1 MKRKLLK
8 IIAVLL
14 CINIFLTSCSLRDSV
29 KIEEKENNKEMGFS
43 GDIMDKG
50 PVRGGN
56 LRLFSTIPDTLNPIL
71 TQNLYVKDFSDM
83 IFEGLVKLDKS
94 KKPIPVLADKW
105 EVSQDGLTWTFYL
118 RNDII
123 WQDGTPFAAEDVE
136 FTLKN
141 IQDPKVNTL
150 YKKNVED
157 ISAFTAVNKGTI
169 KIILK
174 KPNSFLAELMT
185 FPILSKRH
193 FNGESIAASKKN
205 DAPMGTGPYRFV
217 SSDGKTLIK
226 LNLNESWWR
235 AAGKKETALP
245 YISDIDIVLNRSS
258 KDAINDFQD
267 ERIDSTY
274 LKNRDF
280 SKFSGRSD
288 VYLKKFPSNNYEFI
302 SLNLKNA
309 ILSDKVVRQAMAYA
323 IDKVKLIDKII
334 PGEAIAADLPVIPDT
349 WLYESNAL
357 SYTASAKSARDL
369 LLQNGWRE
377 DLKTSTMYKS
387 IGGVYRKLELEMLVN
402 EDNDVRFR
410 VAEMIASQLQACGIT
425 VKVTKMKWE
434 DEFKKINNKTYD
446 MALLGLSIPDYSDI
460 SYAFSSDSYVFN
472 TSGYKNPEVD
482 GYLKQIRSENDDS
495 KKKSMFFNMRSI
507 ISDEMPYIGL
517 YFYNHAVLFNKRVR
531 GDLSS
536 YQWNKYNDITKWY
549 ITAPVR

>member
-8 IIAVLL
+8 IIAALL

-50 PVRGGN
+50 PVKGGN

-71 TQNLYVKDFSDM
+71 TQNLYVKDLSEM
-83 IFEGLVKLDKS
+83 IFESLIKLDKAQR
-94 KKPIPVLADKW
+94 PIPVLADKW
-105 EVSQDGLTWTFYL
+105 EVSQDGLTWIFYL
-118 RNDII
+118 RNDVS

-157 ISAFTAVNKGTI
+157 ISAFTAVNKNTI

-174 KPNSFLAELMT
+174 KPNSFFAELMT

-193 FNGESIAASKKN
+193 FNGESIAVSKRN
-205 DAPMGTGPYRFV
+205 DSPMGTGPYKFV

-226 LNLNESWWR
+226 LKLNETWWR
-235 AAGKKETALP
+235 SAAKKEAALP

-267 ERIDSTY
+267 ERIDLTY
-274 LKNRDF
+274 IKNRDF

-288 VYLKKFPSNNYEFI
+288 IYLKKFPSNNYEFI

-309 ILSDKVVRQAMAYA
+309 ILSDKAVRQAMAYA

-357 SYTASAKSARDL
+357 SYTASAKSAREL

-377 DLKTSTMYKS
+377 DLKTGTMYKS
-387 IGGVYRKLELEMLVN
+387 MGGVYRKLELEMLVN

-425 VKVTKMKWE
+425 LKVTKIKWE

-531 GDLSS
+531 GELSS
-536 YQWNKYNDITKWY
+536 YQWSKYNDITKWY

>member
-1 MKRKLLK
+1 MKNRIFK
-8 IIAVLL
+8 IVSMLL
-14 CINIFLTSCSLRDSV
+14 CFNIFLTSCSLRDSV
-29 KIEEKENNKEMGFS
+29 NIENKESEFS

-50 PVRGGN
+50 PVRGGS
-56 LRLFSTIPDTLNPIL
+56 LRIFSTAPDTLNPIL
-71 TQNLYVKDFSDM
+71 TNNLYVKDFSEM
-83 IFEGLVKLDKS
+83 IFESLIKLDKGQR
-94 KKPIPVLADKW
+94 PIPVLVDKW
-105 EVSQDGLTWTFYL
+105 EVSQDGLSWIFYL
-118 RNDII
+118 RNDVV
-123 WQDGTPFAAEDVE
+123 WQDGTPFTAEDVE

-141 IQDPKVNTL
+141 IEDPKVNTL
-150 YKKNVED
+150 YKKNIED
-157 ISAFTAVNKGTI
+157 ISAFTAVNKNTI

-185 FPILSKRH
+185 FPIISKRY
-193 FNGESIAASKKN
+193 FNGESIATSKKN
-205 DAPMGTGPYRFV
+205 ETPMGTGPYKFL
-217 SSDGKTLIK
+217 SSDGKNLIK
-226 LNLNESWWR
+226 LKLNENWWR
-235 AAGKKETALP
+235 AADKKDKLLP
-245 YISDIDIVLNRSS
+245 YISGIDIVLNRSS

-267 ERIDSTY
+267 ERIDLTY

-280 SKFSGRSD
+280 SKFNGRND
-288 VYLKKFPSNNYEFI
+288 VYLKKFPSNNYEYI
-302 SLNLKNA
+302 SLNLNNTV
-309 ILSDKVVRQAMAYA
+309 LSDKIVRQAMAYA

-357 SYTASAKSARDL
+357 SYTASVKNAKDL
-369 LLQNGWRE
+369 LVQNGWKE
-377 DLKTSTMYKS
+377 DLTTGTMYKMV
-387 IGGVYRKLELEMLVN
+387 GGVYRKLELELLVN

-410 VAEMIASQLQACGIT
+410 VAEMIASQLEACGIKIA
-425 VKVTKMKWE
+425 VKKMKWE
-434 DEFKKINNKTYD
+434 DELKINNKTYD

-460 SYAFSSDSYVFN
+460 SYAFSSDSHVFN

-482 GYLKQIRSENDDS
+482 GYLKQIKSENDDA

-536 YQWNKYNDITKWY
+536 YQWSKYNDITKWY